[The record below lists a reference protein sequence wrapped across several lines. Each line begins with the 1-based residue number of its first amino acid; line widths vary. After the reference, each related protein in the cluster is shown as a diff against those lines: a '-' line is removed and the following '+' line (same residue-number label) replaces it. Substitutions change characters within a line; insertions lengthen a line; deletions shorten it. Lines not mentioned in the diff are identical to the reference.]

1 MTKMTQLRRTVLTCF
16 VRVCLLSLLQSF
28 LETTVWFKQ
37 CLNTSRLSAR
47 SSDLLRLQQKLMK
60 LQQKQLQEQQHLQPQ
75 AQGSPESQAQTEM
88 DKWTPL
94 YIDICMI
101 MYDIIDLYII
111 YNIYTVIHI
120 TMCFFPVCVYI
131 WNLFVD
137 LCWLIAKD

>member
-1 MTKMTQLRRTVLTCF
+1 
-16 VRVCLLSLLQSF
+16 
-28 LETTVWFKQ
+28 
-37 CLNTSRLSAR
+37 
-47 SSDLLRLQQKLMK
+47 MK

-137 LCWLIAKD
+137 LC